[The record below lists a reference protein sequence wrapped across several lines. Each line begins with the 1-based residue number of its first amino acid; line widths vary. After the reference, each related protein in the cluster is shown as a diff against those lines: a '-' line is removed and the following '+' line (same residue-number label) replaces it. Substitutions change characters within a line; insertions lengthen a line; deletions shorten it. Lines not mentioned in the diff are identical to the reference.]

1 MSPGNWPTIAGRQH
15 GNDLFVGFVNQL
27 QDVDHLRTLDDGAER
42 AGLQAFAA
50 GDAGFV
56 IDVLLAELIFGN
68 GADRAGF
75 LAGNRNADNR
85 VVRTDLMAFAAVD
98 AFVRVD
104 MGAAVDKG
112 NGFLGTV
119 HLAGTREAAAAGVGN
134 HVLRLD
140 AGGTGN
146 VDDAE
151 LRLFGMRA
159 LKGFFAVLRQAFEL
173 IGFFF
178 RRKAEAGHA
187 AVF

>member
-1 MSPGNWPTIAGRQH
+1 MCSLPNSSLVMAPTGQASSQGTGMRIIEWYGQTSWH
-15 GNDLFVGFVNQL
+15 LPQL
-27 QDVDHLRTLDDGAER
+27 THLSGSIWARPLTKEMASFGA
-42 AGLQAFAA
+42 
-50 GDAGFV
+50 
-56 IDVLLAELIFGN
+56 
-68 GADRAGF
+68 
-75 LAGNRNADNR
+75 
-85 VVRTDLMAFAAVD
+85 
-98 AFVRVD
+98 
-104 MGAAVDKG
+104 
-112 NGFLGTV
+112 V

-146 VDDAE
+146 VNDAE